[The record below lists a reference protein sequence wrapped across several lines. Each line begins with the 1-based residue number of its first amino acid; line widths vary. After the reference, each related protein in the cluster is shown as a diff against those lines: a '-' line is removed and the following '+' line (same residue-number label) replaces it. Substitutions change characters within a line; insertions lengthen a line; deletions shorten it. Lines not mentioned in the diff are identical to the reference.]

1 MFTGP
6 LVESGFYGDT
16 LQFQYFQYDPSYPSV
31 LVPIFTDQG
40 LTVTSDTVNYWIG
53 AGEYSPVNFASL
65 PDIAVK
71 VVDVTTKPNGY
82 VPGLIFMELTNITPE
97 GAQNCLPPVPTP
109 EFQVQWLVI
118 MASIVLSLVLLRVH
132 KRYPSPEKEN
142 KRDERSYRAVLNH

>member
-1 MFTGP
+1 MTLTGP

-16 LQFQYFQYDPSYPSV
+16 LQFQYFQYNPTYPSA

-53 AGEYSPVNFASL
+53 AGEYAPVNFAYL

-71 VVDVTTKPNGY
+71 VVDVTTKSNGY
-82 VPGLIFMELTNITPE
+82 EPGLIFMELTNITPE
-97 GAQNCLPPVPTP
+97 GAQNCLPPAPTP

-118 MASIVLSLVLLRVH
+118 IVSIMLSLVLLRVH
-132 KRYPSPEKEN
+132 KRYPSPK
-142 KRDERSYRAVLNH
+142 KGKQK